1 MRIGQDFKIK
11 GKVKWNF
18 FQRRRLCQGNGYKG
32 QAYAVCTSPETHLL
46 FEIVEARRIDS
57 HYKTATLLALC
68 QTRQQ
73 AIEYVSEL
81 IDALYNK
88 QIITYAQLQV

>member
-1 MRIGQDFKIK
+1 MRIRQEVKIK
-11 GKVKWNF
+11 GKVKWNLLR
-18 FQRRRLCQGNGYKG
+18 RRRLCQCNCYKG

-46 FEIVEARRIDS
+46 FEIVEAKRIDS
-57 HYKTATLLALC
+57 HYESATLLALC

-73 AIEYVSEL
+73 AMECVSEL

-88 QIITYAQLQV
+88 QMITYAQLQV